1 MNHLLRSTP
10 PRSYVKQARAWRL
23 GKVAVIG
30 VLAMLSV
37 AGGLAFP
44 NNPPNAAAQGAFG
57 GYIYTQRVCQEYG
70 QQPRYY
76 GVRDGQAAYNGG
88 NSDSGWLIV
97 LVRGATFVPG
107 EYTFNSI
114 LDTGGWGS
122 LANALADARNNY
134 LTPPHQGVADPNAPV
149 GSRITASDGTSG
161 FVTNSGRRVVIDRNN
176 NGELDAGDIT
186 TTGVLHYFSR
196 GRYQEVRAPSSY
208 GAQYIRWA
216 HMAWCR

>member
-1 MNHLLRSTP
+1 ML
-10 PRSYVKQARAWRL
+10 A
-23 GKVAVIG
+23 VA
-30 VLAMLSV
+30 A
-37 AGGLAFP
+37 GLALP

-57 GYIYTQRVCQEYG
+57 GYTYTQRVCQEYG

-97 LVRGATFVPG
+97 LVRGSTFVPA
-107 EYTFNSI
+107 EYTFANRAG
-114 LDTGGWGS
+114 TGGWGS

-149 GSRITASDGTSG
+149 GSRITATDGTSG
-161 FVTNSGRRVVIDRNN
+161 FVTNNGRRAVIDRNN
-176 NGELDAGDIT
+176 NGELDAGDIYLSS
-186 TTGVLHYFSR
+186 GLYNFDRV
-196 GRYQEVRAPSSY
+196 RYTEVRAPSNY

>member
-10 PRSYVKQARAWRL
+10 PRSYVKSTRAWRL
-23 GKVAVIG
+23 GQIAVIS
-30 VLAMLSV
+30 VLAMLCV

-97 LVRGATFVPG
+97 LVRGATFVAA
-107 EYTFNSI
+107 EYTI
-114 LDTGGWGS
+114 TTATGIHNRGNVT
-122 LANALADARNNY
+122 NALADAQNEI
-134 LTPPHQGVADPNAPV
+134 TPPHGSLADPNAPV

-161 FVTNSGRRVVIDRNN
+161 FVTRSGRRVVIDRNN

-186 TTGVLHYFSR
+186 TTGLLHYFSR
-196 GRYQEVRAPSSY
+196 GRYQEVRAPSNY
-208 GAQYIRWA
+208 GTQYIRWA